1 MRRALITVAVLARA
15 LPAAADADPDDGEV
29 IEVSGRAPEET
40 KPVAYQLTA
49 VEVQELPG
57 AGNDLLRAVQVLP
70 GVARIPYSFGGIVL
84 RGTSP
89 RDSAVYLDGIEVPIA
104 FHFGGITSFYPSDM
118 LADLSV
124 TPGGFD
130 VSYGRAEGGIVTLTT
145 REPRTDRWRLAGS
158 IGLLDSGV
166 MAEGPFA
173 GGGLVVGV
181 RRSYLDTVVRP
192 LVADDIPLPS
202 YWDAQVRGS
211 FGDPSA
217 GGRIT
222 PTVFLSIDQVAN
234 GSSGAAGQPEAISLT
249 SMFVRAALPYL
260 RVWGP
265 LSLRVVPWLGINRLS
280 YEDTHQGTTES
291 FARPEYPGGLRAELT
306 RDYPWGDVRAGLD
319 SEGGYLSHTQIGFTG
334 TGEGPAQANGSAT
347 LSWIDV
353 GVWAETRAHLE
364 DEKLAV
370 KPGVRLERYGLTREW
385 VVDPRLN
392 IDERLTDTWT
402 LRQSIGRFHQ
412 PPTPA
417 DVDPQNGN
425 PKLTSSYVDQ
435 LSLGIDGQLS
445 RRTFAS
451 LTGFYDYSPNYSV
464 REMRPNDTSNDLDLG
479 GLGPTFELL
488 LEKQLG
494 FSFYRGNDGRARSY
508 GLELMVKRSVGR
520 YFGMIAYTLSKSE
533 RTDFPLVV
541 SGGWRPFELDQLHNL
556 NLAGSV
562 AFVHWR
568 LGARVQVTSGNPYTS
583 HTCFIADGG
592 LECDRHPWAGR
603 LPTFFQLDVRAD
615 RRWKRC
621 WGDIDL
627 YFDIQNATNY
637 GNVEGRDLDSEAI
650 PRDRDIP
657 GLPIVPF
664 IGVQFIP
671 R

>member
-1 MRRALITVAVLARA
+1 VRRALVTVAIVAWA
-15 LPAAADADPDDGEV
+15 LPAAAQSTDDDGEV

-40 KPVAYQLTA
+40 KPVAYKLTA

-70 GVARIPYSFGGIVL
+70 GVSRIPYSFGGIVL

-104 FHFGGITSFYPSDM
+104 FHFGGITSFYPSNM
-118 LADLSV
+118 LADLAV

-130 VSYGRAEGGIVTLTT
+130 ASYGRAEGGIVTLST

-211 FGDPSA
+211 FGDPTA

-222 PTVFLSIDQVAN
+222 PMIFLSIDRVAN
-234 GSSGAAGQPEAISLT
+234 GTNGAVGQPEAISLT
-249 SMFVRAALPYL
+249 SMFVRAAMPYL

-265 LSLRVVPWLGINRLS
+265 LSLRIVPWLGVNQLS

-291 FARPEYPGGLRAELT
+291 FARPEFPGGLRAELT
-306 RDYPWGDVRAGLD
+306 RDTAWGDVRGGLD
-319 SEGGYLSHTQIGFTG
+319 TEGGYLSHTQIGFTG
-334 TGEGPAQANGSAT
+334 TGEGPAQENGTAT
-347 LSWIDV
+347 LSWLDAAA
-353 GVWAETRAHLE
+353 WAETRVHLE
-364 DEKLAV
+364 GEKLAV
-370 KPGVRLERYGLTREW
+370 KPGIRLERYGLTREW
-385 VVDPRLN
+385 VLDPRLN
-392 IDERLTDTWT
+392 IDEQLTDTWT
-402 LRQSIGRFHQ
+402 LRQSVGRFHQ

-425 PKLTSSYVDQ
+425 PRLRSSYMDQ
-435 LSLGIDGQLS
+435 ASLGIDGQLS
-445 RRTFAS
+445 RTTFVS
-451 LTGFYDYSPNYSV
+451 LTGFFDYSPNYSV
-464 REMRPNDTSNDLDLG
+464 REQRLRDPGDMPEPDFG

-508 GLELMVKRSVGR
+508 GLELLIKRSVGR
-520 YFGMIAYTLSKSE
+520 YFGMIAYTLSKAE
-533 RTDFPLVV
+533 RTDFPLTAV
-541 SGGWRPFELDQLHNL
+541 GGWRPFDLDQRHNL
-556 NLAGSV
+556 NLAGSI

-568 LGARVQVTSGNPYTS
+568 LGARVQLVSGNPYSPT
-583 HTCFIADGG
+583 TLDDQGQVQ
-592 LECDRHPWAGR
+592 HPWAGQ
-603 LPTFFQLDVRAD
+603 LPMFFQLDLRAD

-621 WGDIDL
+621 WGDVDL

-637 GNVEGRDLDSEAI
+637 GNVEGREWDGELM
-650 PRDRDIP
+650 RDRDIP

-664 IGVQFIP
+664 IGVELIP